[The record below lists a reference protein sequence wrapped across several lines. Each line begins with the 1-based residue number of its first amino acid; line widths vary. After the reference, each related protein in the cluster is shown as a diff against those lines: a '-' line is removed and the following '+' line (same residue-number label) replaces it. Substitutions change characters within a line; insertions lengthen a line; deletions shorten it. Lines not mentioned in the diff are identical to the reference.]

1 MITKEDIVKA
11 LSEEGYE
18 VRLVTKHKN
27 HKTKEGITIR
37 QNEEM
42 TAPTLYM
49 DEIPLDKYTDLKE
62 LISDIKDFLS
72 RQSTR
77 GDDLKKLA
85 ENIDDYN
92 TVKDKLYIEIVSAT
106 DNEEFLSSMPHRKVL
121 DFEVIFKLKL
131 SDYAVA
137 SVSNALLEA
146 WGVDIET
153 LFNDAMASSE
163 KNMPYGICHVSDVIP
178 KPLTSSF
185 INVPMYIVFRP
196 DDENG
201 AAAILYPEF
210 QEFVGKQI
218 GGFYILPS
226 SIHECIMVPDAFYQL
241 GGASEDV
248 PGALKEMVSLVNK
261 ECVPKEDLLSDNA
274 YHYDPNR
281 KVLEFADEYFK
292 NIKDA

>member
-210 QEFVGKQI
+210 QEFVGRTLAGII
-218 GGFYILPS
+218 GNRIFRS
-226 SIHECIMVPDAFYQL
+226 SLYSPI
-241 GGASEDV
+241 
-248 PGALKEMVSLVNK
+248 
-261 ECVPKEDLLSDNA
+261 PKIEICRPLTA
-274 YHYDPNR
+274 
-281 KVLEFADEYFK
+281 
-292 NIKDA
+292 II